1 MLAMKRQLSTV
12 LVVLFTLSMTAQ
24 VWNTETKMSPWLL
37 NKFEQQQTAAR
48 NNGIPLRAQGRPVV
62 RYILALVE
70 STDSDSSIKQ
80 KGGVVF
86 QDFGGGIFAA
96 FLPMDSL
103 GVLDRC
109 DAILRIEANEPNRP
123 HNDNTSK
130 ILGVDKARAGG
141 EELPQAFRGEGVLAG
156 VMDVGFD
163 FTHPAF
169 RHDDGTSRI
178 VWFWEPQAENDN
190 PDELGRTYTSP
201 EEVLAAEHS
210 TGETD
215 DNHGS
220 HVWGSMAG
228 RGLDGRFVG
237 MAPEADLIGG
247 HMPLGNVSNDFMV
260 RLSKYLAS
268 HIREMNLTDKLLT
281 VEISDVFDIVM
292 LYQIFKKADELG
304 KPCVVNWSFG
314 EPDYF
319 ESDHK
324 LFESVLN
331 TMLGPGR
338 IVVASAGN
346 DGGKLVYVKKEA
358 DKPLEQDVYYQGG
371 DGCMFDIRIKI
382 DNPFFK
388 MAMTFDGV
396 ADTIRIDTRDVIA
409 VTAFGKEYMA
419 FCCGVPEPED
429 WDPFIMDDY
438 DPEDHPFTA
447 FVNTMAFTDGYA
459 GYRVRLAPSDAY
471 PNSYK
476 IKGKILIDTPVELEI
491 EEYPGKFNNVYFSED
506 NPINSRGCHQRTIT
520 HPGSVERIITVG
532 AMHQCTSFINICGEE
547 ATYREFGSEDG
558 HLASFSSCGP
568 TVSGLVKPDVVA
580 PGHNILSVY
589 NSFFVSADLDSIEK
603 KIAYKSEAFGKEY
616 AIWTMSGTSM
626 ASPITAGVIALWLQA
641 NPNLTPED
649 IKGVIQRTSIQPE
662 PEFSGTD
669 KNVYYGWGEIDAYA
683 GLLDI
688 LGLTGIKEISKHQPV
703 GLKFRLEGHTLHID
717 GIDSSETVTVFD
729 LSGRPVLRTETSS
742 DGILPL
748 PALPAGVYAVQVS
761 RRGSTLIRLSE

>member
-1 MLAMKRQLSTV
+1 MKRLLLTSF
-12 LVVLFTLSMTAQ
+12 VVLFTLSITAQ
-24 VWNTETKMSPWLL
+24 VWNTDTKMSPWLL
-37 NKFEQQQTAAR
+37 NKYEQQAVVK
-48 NNGIPLRAQGRPVV
+48 NNGMPLRVQGSPVV
-62 RYILALVE
+62 KYILTLVE
-70 STDSDSSIKQ
+70 STDGDATIRQ
-80 KGGVVF
+80 KGGVVL
-86 QDFGGGIFAA
+86 QDFGSGICAA

-103 GVLDRC
+103 RVLDSC

-123 HNDNTSK
+123 QNDNASK
-130 ILGVDKARAGG
+130 IVGVDKAWAGG

-178 VWFWEPQAENDN
+178 VWFWEPQAENNN
-190 PDELGRTYTSP
+190 PDELGRIYTSP

-210 TGETD
+210 ADGKD

-247 HMPLGNVSNDFMV
+247 HVPLGNVSNDFMV
-260 RLSKYLAS
+260 RLEKYLAS
-268 HIREMNLTDKLLT
+268 QIREMNLTDKLLT
-281 VEISDVFDIVM
+281 VEISDVFEIVM

-314 EPDYF
+314 QSDDF

-324 LFESVLN
+324 LFESILN

-346 DGGKLVYVKKEA
+346 DGGKQLYVKKEA
-358 DKPLEQDVYYQGG
+358 DMPLEQDVYYKGG
-371 DGCMFDIRIKI
+371 NGCTFDIRIKM

-396 ADTIRIDTRDVIA
+396 ADTIRIDTRDVVAI
-409 VTAFGKEYMA
+409 TAFDKEYMA
-419 FCCGVPEPED
+419 YCCGVPEPID
-429 WDPFIMDDY
+429 WDPLILDDY
-438 DPEDHPFTA
+438 DPEDHPFMA
-447 FVNTMAFTDGYA
+447 FVNTMAFTNGYA
-459 GYRVRLAPSDAY
+459 GFRVRLEPSDAY
-471 PNSYK
+471 PNSNT
-476 IKGKILIDTPVELEI
+476 IKGKIFIETPVELEI
-491 EEYPGKFNNVYFSED
+491 EEHPSKFNNVYFSED
-506 NPINSRGCHQRTIT
+506 DPSNSRGCHQCTIN
-520 HPGSVERIITVG
+520 HPGSVERVITVG
-532 AMHQCTSFINICGEE
+532 AMHQCSSFSNILGEE
-547 ATYREFGSEDG
+547 ATYMELGSKED

-568 TVSGLVKPDVVA
+568 TLTGLVKPDVVA
-580 PGHNILSVY
+580 PGHNILSAY
-589 NSFFVSADLDSIEK
+589 NSFFVPGEFESIK
-603 KIAYKSEAFGKEY
+603 NKTAYKSEVFGKEH

-626 ASPITAGVIALWLQA
+626 SSPIAAGVIALWLQA
-641 NPNLTPED
+641 KPDLTPED
-649 IKGVIQRTSIQPE
+649 IKGVIQRTSHQPE

-688 LGLTGIKEISKHQPV
+688 LRLTGIKEISKHQPA

-717 GIDSSETVTVFD
+717 GIDSSEIVTVFD

-742 DGILPL
+742 DGILL
-748 PALPAGVYAVQVS
+748 PKLSAGVYAVQVS
-761 RRGSTLIRLSE
+761 HRGSTLIRLSEVVK